1 MRRYFFDLVSR
12 DRSEYD
18 FRGREFSSPEN
29 ALQMAEMIA
38 LDLEVRSEGE
48 WCGWTVNVRN
58 PDGKHFFSIPVR
70 SVDLIA
76 A

>member
-1 MRRYFFDLVSR
+1 
-12 DRSEYD
+12 
-18 FRGREFSSPEN
+18 
-29 ALQMAEMIA
+29 MAEMIA